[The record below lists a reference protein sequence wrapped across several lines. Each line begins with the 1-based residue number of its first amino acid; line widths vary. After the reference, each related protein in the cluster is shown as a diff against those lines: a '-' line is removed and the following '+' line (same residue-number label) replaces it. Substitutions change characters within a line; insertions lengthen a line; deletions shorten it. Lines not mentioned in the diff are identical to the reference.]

1 MLVIEATSSLQIF
14 NFKIHFMS
22 DNSLKDFF
30 RVKFPNLTFKT
41 SLDFNSTSVRLDR
54 QRQMSLSDLYV
65 FSFWLKAYTRDEVL
79 TPKKSRGT
87 SYFLLLTDVLTLIGR
102 LFITDSF
109 FATYARQSSPN
120 CFMLTGPPDR
130 IRFLVMVVS
139 ETRVSFRQFV
149 LLQSNDSPRVLHSRT
164 CPPVVAILPSILQA
178 LSNSLAWAVGIG
190 ESSTNRGI
198 KGKSARR
205 KTLEVLNVS
214 RIFLI
219 LSRRK
224 GQSSL
229 QEHCTHK
236 QNKNYRQK
244 DYRISTKK

>member
-54 QRQMSLSDLYV
+54 QRQMTLSDLYA
-65 FSFWLKAYTRDEVL
+65 FSFWLKAYTLDEVL
-79 TPKKSRGT
+79 TPKNSRGT

-120 CFMLTGPPDR
+120 CFMLTGPPDG

-139 ETRVSFRQFV
+139 DTSVSFRQFV
-149 LLQSNDSPRVLHSRT
+149 LLQSNDSPRALHSRT
-164 CPPVVAILPSILQA
+164 CPPDVATWPSILQA
-178 LSNSLAWAVGIG
+178 VSNSFALAVGI
-190 ESSTNRGI
+190 
-198 KGKSARR
+198 
-205 KTLEVLNVS
+205 
-214 RIFLI
+214 
-219 LSRRK
+219 
-224 GQSSL
+224 
-229 QEHCTHK
+229 
-236 QNKNYRQK
+236 
-244 DYRISTKK
+244 